1 MKIAE
6 LASKLCIISVTKKE
20 YNDFIDPILDKLSVQ
35 NISEDDIDYTFHYSS
50 EDEKILTVR
59 TESKGETNYWLNK

>member
-20 YNDFIDPILDKLSVQ
+20 YNDFIDSILDKLSVQ
-35 NISEDDIDYTFHYSS
+35 NISEDDIDYTFHYSL

>member
-20 YNDFIDPILDKLSVQ
+20 YNDFIDSILDKLSVQ
-35 NISEDDIDYTFHYSS
+35 NISEDDIDYTFHYSP

>member
-35 NISEDDIDYTFHYSS
+35 NISEDGIDYTFHYSS

-59 TESKGETNYWLNK
+59 TETKDRINYWLNK

>member
-35 NISEDDIDYTFHYSS
+35 NIPEDDIDYTFHYSL